1 MERFTVMPSSRKTA
15 PLQLTTFMQ
24 GVRDC
29 LPTLLGYVC
38 IGFAAGMIGV
48 ASGLTA
54 LEIALMSGLV
64 YAGAAQFIM
73 CSLLAAG
80 SASSV
85 IIMTIFIVNA
95 RHFLLCATLAP
106 SFKDNSLL
114 HNIGIG
120 ALVTDETFGVASSQ
134 LAKGATLGRA
144 WMNGLNLT
152 AYLTWIISCVAG
164 GLVGY
169 RIADPQAF
177 GFDFA
182 LPAMFI
188 ALLIDQLRSTE
199 RSRLKHR
206 LMLVL
211 CMAMSM
217 YILSY
222 VVPSH
227 LAVLL
232 STLIVATIG
241 VMTEQ

>member
-1 MERFTVMPSSRKTA
+1 MEQFASVPPSREAES
-15 PLQLTTFMQ
+15 LELTTFMQ

-85 IIMTIFIVNA
+85 IILTILIVNA
-95 RHFLLCATLAP
+95 RHLLLCASLAP
-106 SFKDNSLL
+106 SFKGNSMLQ
-114 HNIGIG
+114 NIAIG
-120 ALVTDETFGVASSQ
+120 VLVTDETFGVASSQ
-134 LAKGATLGRA
+134 LAKGAKLGRQ

-152 AYLTWIISCVAG
+152 AYLTWMVSCIAG
-164 GLVGY
+164 GLIGY
-169 RIADPQAF
+169 RITDPLTF

-188 ALLIDQLRSTE
+188 ALLLDQLRSVE

-206 LMLVL
+206 LLLVL
-211 CMAMSM
+211 CMAISM
-217 YILSY
+217 YGLSH

-232 STLIVATIG
+232 STIIVATIG
-241 VMTEQ
+241 VVTEK